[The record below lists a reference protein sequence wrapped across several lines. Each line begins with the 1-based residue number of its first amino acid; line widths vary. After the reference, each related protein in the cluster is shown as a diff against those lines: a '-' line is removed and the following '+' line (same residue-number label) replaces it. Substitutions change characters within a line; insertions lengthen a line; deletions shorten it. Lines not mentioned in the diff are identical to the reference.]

1 MSFVFASFIVFASS
15 PNVGRGLESTSS
27 STLNLVVEMSMDR
40 SKAEEKFLAPVAEDI
55 EKVRHFRNLRQRPT
69 GLSTTRQQ
77 QHVTVTWNATKEIA
91 RLDNDNT
98 PW

>member
-27 STLNLVVEMSMDR
+27 STSNLLADMSMDA
-40 SKAEEKFLAPVAEDI
+40 KEKFLVAPMAEHI
-55 EKVRHFRNLRQRPT
+55 ENVSHFRNLRQRPT

-91 RLDNDNT
+91 RPDNDNT